1 MEQGLLFPRRSLS
14 LSFVLDHFVPKPA
27 PRTRRKLSREGLLL
41 IKSFEGFRPCAVSRR
56 DGTLTIGYGHTQS
69 AREGISISEEEAELL
84 LMHDLIPA
92 TNLIFTQIKR
102 PLNQNQFDALVSFI
116 YSIGPERFV
125 KTGILDLI
133 RKGRMAD
140 VATVLASIPDRQQPP
155 VDTPYR
161 RRCAERALFERAD
174 KPTLVQLLLAP
185 ISRPD
190 KQASVPEDAALG
202 ITGVLRH
209 ENTTPVFAQ
218 RTQESRGDLGTV
230 VLLAAVGVV
239 VSLTAFIAFQ
249 HGISLPALESH
260 GLMIAGSL
268 CLLGLVLIG
277 GSVWLFTRG
286 PKTSL
291 KIR

>member
-1 MEQGLLFPRRSLS
+1 MEQGLLFTRRSLS

-69 AREGISISEEEAELL
+69 ARAGISISEEEAELL

-92 TNLIFTQIKR
+92 THLIHTQIKR

-133 RKGRMAD
+133 RKGRMAE

-190 KQASVPEDAALG
+190 KSTTVPDDAVLG
-202 ITGVLRH
+202 VTGVMRH
-209 ENTTPVFAQ
+209 ENLQPLHTRRTPE
-218 RTQESRGDLGTV
+218 TRGDLGTV

-239 VSLTAFIAFQ
+239 VSLAAFMAFQ
-249 HGISLPALESH
+249 HGASVPILESH
-260 GLMIAGSL
+260 GLLIAGSL
-268 CLLGLVLIG
+268 CLLGMVLIG
-277 GSVWLFTRG
+277 GAVWLFSRA
-286 PKTSL
+286 PKAL
-291 KIR
+291 